1 MKSAKRDIREA
12 MNAEQGSPSF
22 EVKEPLLTQSEAAIL
37 LHVEPRTL
45 ESWRQH
51 RVGPRYIRYSRR
63 CVRYRI
69 EDIQDWL
76 AAQTVQT
83 HQQSTARYA

>member
-1 MKSAKRDIREA
+1 MSKREIRESIK
-12 MNAEQGSPSF
+12 ELQYSPSV
-22 EVKEPLLTQSEAAIL
+22 EINAPLLTQTQAAAL
-37 LHVEPRTL
+37 LHVEPRTM